1 MMRGENDDEKCQE
14 NEIDDERV
22 KIMMKNIKGMK

>member
-1 MMRGENDDEKCQE
+1 MRGENDDEKCQE